1 MSSILKHTGDTVG
14 SILGAISTT
23 ANAASRSVTTAA
35 TGLDM
40 LDAFIQKAK
49 SKQTIDIALEMDN
62 YGINAV
68 LLSSAEQQRTEE
80 TILREMHADPVRKAH
95 FDGIHQRL
103 TATLTRLQ
111 TPA

>member
-1 MSSILKHTGDTVG
+1 MSMWKHTGNAVSSILEAV
-14 SILGAISTT
+14 ATT
-23 ANAASRSVTTAA
+23 AHASSRTVTTAA
-35 TGLDM
+35 TSIDM

-49 SKQTIDIALEMDN
+49 AKQTIDIALEMDN